1 MTAWP
6 TKKLGEI
13 CRPRQWPTLS
23 KSEMQLSGV
32 PVYGANGIIGFTDK
46 PTHHQ
51 ETILVGCRGSCGTI
65 HVLKP
70 PAYANGNA
78 MALDDLRED
87 LVFLPYLEHHLRHRG
102 FDDVTTGAS
111 QPQIV
116 QRNINQIEIPLP
128 PLEEQKRIAAILD
141 QADDIR
147 RKRQHA
153 IYRLNQLG
161 QAIFYEMFGSADRAG
176 WSKITLSQLCEMQ
189 VGFPFKSSDYA
200 EVEGAIRLCRGANVL
215 PGKIEWSDKA
225 SLPEPLAKKHLEFSL
240 REGDIVI
247 AMDRPW
253 ISSGFKVARIESE
266 DLPSLLVQRVARL
279 RAIDEQDGEWVH
291 FLVNGAEFQKSC
303 KTTETTIPHI
313 SPNDIRKF
321 EFFCPPKPLRHQF
334 HEKIKVLRKAM
345 IHSEISASSVSSL
358 FATLQHRA
366 FTGQL

>member
-6 TKKLGEI
+6 RKKLGEI

-23 KSEMQLSGV
+23 KSQMQLSGV

-46 PTHHQ
+46 PTHHR

-87 LVFLPYLEHHLRHRG
+87 LAFLPYLEHHLLHRG

-153 IYRLNQLG
+153 IERLNQLG
-161 QAIFYEMFGSADRAG
+161 QAIFHEMFGDPVTNPHGFQKISLGEMIKVSSGSGLIAADQMGGDYPVYGGNGVNGWHNDFTVSSGTIVIGRVGAYCGAVHVTNRSAWVTDNALVVSLKIPANQAYLAAALKIANLNQYAGRAAQPLISG
-176 WSKITLSQLCEMQ
+176 SRIYPIEILNPPIKNQEFYETKMRLLEKIL
-189 VGFPFKSSDYA
+189 VDNA
-200 EVEGAIRLCRGANVL
+200 EVE
-215 PGKIEWSDKA
+215 
-225 SLPEPLAKKHLEFSL
+225 
-240 REGDIVI
+240 
-247 AMDRPW
+247 
-253 ISSGFKVARIESE
+253 
-266 DLPSLLVQRVARL
+266 
-279 RAIDEQDGEWVH
+279 
-291 FLVNGAEFQKSC
+291 
-303 KTTETTIPHI
+303 
-313 SPNDIRKF
+313 
-321 EFFCPPKPLRHQF
+321 
-334 HEKIKVLRKAM
+334 
-345 IHSEISASSVSSL
+345 SSL
-358 FATLQHRA
+358 GGLFSSLQHRA